1 MLVAVWDLLFV
12 LSDAVT
18 LFLSVVLIWVVF
30 SDLLYRRIGNWLVLG
45 LLVPWG
51 AGLAWSLC
59 YGDAAVWSKGA
70 VSGLLTAALVLLV
83 GLGLF
88 VVRWV
93 GAGDVKLVAV
103 LSLWFGDQA
112 LHFLLITSMTGGL
125 LALVLPF
132 LRVFELWLARAV
144 LRLSQGLA
152 LYWPRLLVPVPV
164 VLGNSAPQGIP
175 YGLAIAAGAA
185 CILLRG

>member
-1 MLVAVWDLLFV
+1 MSSGPATVLL
-12 LSDAVT
+12 SAA
-18 LFLSVVLIWVVF
+18 LIWVVF

-45 LLVPWG
+45 LLGLWL
-51 AGLAWSLC
+51 AGPAWRLC
-59 YGDAAVWSKGA
+59 QGNEAVWSEGA
-70 VSGLLTAALVLLV
+70 ASGLLTAALVLLV

-112 LHFLLITSMTGGL
+112 LSFLLITSMTGGL
-125 LALVLPF
+125 LALGLPL
-132 LRVFELWLARAV
+132 LRMLELLLAQAV
-144 LRLSQGLA
+144 LRCSQGLA
-152 LYWPRLLVPVPV
+152 LYWPRLLIPVPV
-164 VLGNSAPQGIP
+164 VLSASVPQGIP

-185 CILLRG
+185 FTLSLG